1 MNIQDWYG
9 LIAGVL
15 SASCYVPYIRDIL
28 TGTTR
33 PERATWLIWTVLG
46 LILLVSQLAK
56 GASASVWLTVAQT
69 AGVTTIFLLSLKYG
83 EGGLARSDIVALGVA
98 AAGLVA
104 WYFTREASVAL
115 YIAIGVDFSGGILSV
130 VKAYRDP
137 ESETALTW
145 LIAAFAGGFG
155 VLAVGLEGSIVLL
168 AFPTYYVI
176 ISLMLYGAIQLGH
189 RKVVS
194 RV

>member
-1 MNIQDWYG
+1 MSTQDWFG

-28 TGTTR
+28 SGTTR

-83 EGGLARSDIVALGVA
+83 EGGLARSDIIALAVA

-145 LIAAFAGGFG
+145 LIAAFAGAFG
-155 VLAVGLEGSIVLL
+155 MLAVGLDGPIALL
-168 AFPTYYVI
+168 AFPTYYLV

-189 RKVVS
+189 RKGAP
-194 RV
+194 RE

>member
-1 MNIQDWYG
+1 MNMQDWFG
-9 LIAGVL
+9 LVAGVL

-28 TGTTR
+28 SGTTR

-83 EGGLARSDIVALGVA
+83 EGGLDRSDIVALAVA

-145 LIAAFAGGFG
+145 LIAAFAGVFG
-155 VLAVGLEGSIVLL
+155 ILAVGLDGSIALL

-189 RKVVS
+189 RKGAP
-194 RV
+194 RA